1 MCISTVEGFVLF
13 AEHRYI
19 ELFLKSTPGGSFS
32 GDGGGGIGA
41 RGGMGG
47 NRGGMGRR
55 MGGGIGMTL
64 SEMTDFAEDDDFSFG
79 GGMGG
84 AGGGGMGG
92 GMMNRMNRMGNIT
105 PMGLMNKGGGGNMG
119 GGMGMGGDMMGI
131 KNESGFGMGSSL
143 GRGSFNGDGA
153 MKRGIW
159 HRHQRSYYLVT
170 VFCCFCYLLVDGCTC
185 TETSTIVYGARFLY
199 WATEF

>member
-1 MCISTVEGFVLF
+1 MFRLF

-159 HRHQRSYYLVT
+159 HRHQRSFYLVT
-170 VFCCFCYLLVDGCTC
+170 VFAASVIYLWMCVHVQKLLQLCAVHVFFTGQLSF
-185 TETSTIVYGARFLY
+185 EYV
-199 WATEF
+199 